1 LCLLLKP
8 KIPFSVAIVLRGQCQ
23 APQGNFVTT
32 GTGTKTQKKRFSTLI
47 KRTLSYIYIYILYIY
62 IYVYIYVYKSVFK
75 GYRLSLRSV
84 CSRFTLHKIHEH
96 CLSFMQKMQQTDCSN
111 PVINKPSLRN
121 PGTKK
126 QNKRKR
132 APQTKRRGGEGK
144 TNKKKTRKEGPK
156 RPNSYIYICMACMGA
171 GLEPMSC
178 TSCMCA

>member
-1 LCLLLKP
+1 
-8 KIPFSVAIVLRGQCQ
+8 
-23 APQGNFVTT
+23 
-32 GTGTKTQKKRFSTLI
+32 
-47 KRTLSYIYIYILYIY
+47 
-62 IYVYIYVYKSVFK
+62 VYKSVFK

-156 RPNSYIYICMACMGA
+156 RPDSYIYIYVWLAWAQAWSPCHVHPVCVPSHRCVYNTKTA
-171 GLEPMSC
+171 LFTYKS
-178 TSCMCA
+178 

>member
-1 LCLLLKP
+1 
-8 KIPFSVAIVLRGQCQ
+8 
-23 APQGNFVTT
+23 
-32 GTGTKTQKKRFSTLI
+32 
-47 KRTLSYIYIYILYIY
+47 
-62 IYVYIYVYKSVFK
+62 VYKSVFK

-156 RPNSYIYICMACMGA
+156 RPNSYIYIYMYGLHGRRPGA
-171 GLEPMSC
+171 HVMYILYVC
-178 TSCMCA
+178 LVIDVYTTRKLHCLRTSHSVSRIPVLCDKSIESNQYIYKI